1 MVSKS
6 DKSSI
11 KFWLALNI
19 EITYVRNALPYL
31 WKDKLRLSSQ
41 SLVDRVVSQLM
52 EPYLRKG
59 KNMTTNNFFTS
70 LDLARQVK
78 KKETR
83 KMNK

>member
-1 MVSKS
+1 
-6 DKSSI
+6 
-11 KFWLALNI
+11 
-19 EITYVRNALPYL
+19 
-31 WKDKLRLSSQ
+31 
-41 SLVDRVVSQLM
+41 M

-59 KNMTTNNFFTS
+59 KNMTTNNFFS